1 MSSTGQRII
10 SSEYPLAPLEGPNAS
25 LDWTDQAT
33 EGPEPNTIKSIDEQ
47 GEQYVSCNHH
57 LQPHAI
63 ENPFADPPPHDQYDA
78 FEYCDEPMT
87 HGSVAP
93 QDFILRPYTQQ
104 EPTVKTIIIICQDHC
119 KVRNG
124 AGFGCGRPC
133 AERFCPNAAFATNSG
148 VCFDHAMA
156 FAMYDARQRYS
167 ASREAVALERAR
179 DEREAAAAALSAL
192 NTGLVDRPMPDPEKY
207 MKWYNE
213 ELDKYY
219 CIKATERLL
228 QAARATMP
236 GQPED
241 PLRLSIQVTA
251 QTFLETFTAPRQ
263 PVESGSESE
272 E

>member
-1 MSSTGQRII
+1 MSSTQQRII

-33 EGPEPNTIKSIDEQ
+33 EGPEPNTSKAIDEQ
-47 GEQYVSCNHH
+47 GKQY
-57 LQPHAI
+57 
-63 ENPFADPPPHDQYDA
+63 YDA

-87 HGSVAP
+87 HSSVAP

-104 EPTVKTIIIICQDHC
+104 EPIVKTIIIICQDHC

-263 PVESGSESE
+263 PVGSGSESE

>member
-63 ENPFADPPPHDQYDA
+63 DNPFADPLPHHQYDA

-263 PVESGSESE
+263 PVGSGSESE